1 MNPTRR
7 HVLRLTAASLALP
20 LAARGARSA
29 PKMIGRAKPRV
40 VIVGGGAGG
49 ASLARAVQKDAAG
62 AIDVTLVEPQ
72 KTYTSCFFSNLVI
85 GGYRT
90 LDQIT
95 HGYDR
100 LRGEGITLAT
110 TPATSI
116 DRDNKDVILA
126 GKRVPYDRLVLAP
139 GIELKYESVPGYSEA
154 AGTVM
159 PHAWKTGAQAELLAK
174 KLNALNDGDTVVVVA
189 PPNPARCPPAVY
201 ERVSMFA
208 HVLKGKGHTK
218 SKIIVLDLKPS
229 FPLQPLF
236 QEAWEKYFPGMIE
249 WQDPQMHGGIKR
261 VDAKSNEVV
270 TDLATYKAA
279 LVNVIPAQTAG
290 KIARDAELVD
300 ASGFCPIDPDSMK
313 STVDRNIYVI
323 GDACASGDMPKSAF
337 SAVSQAKVAAQAI
350 RGELADARP
359 FAARYAATCW
369 SLLETD
375 DSVKTGGTYEP
386 RGGRIGQVTSV
397 VSEKSETAEVRK
409 TNYRDAL
416 DWYASV
422 TAAMF
427 G

>member
-1 MNPTRR
+1 MKPTRR

-20 LAARGARSA
+20 LATHRALAA

-49 ASLARAVQKDAAG
+49 ATLARAVQRDAAG

-72 KTYTSCFFSNLVI
+72 KTYTSCFFSNLVV

-95 HGYDR
+95 HSYDR
-100 LRGEGITLAT
+100 LRGEGIALAT

-139 GIELKYESVPGYSEA
+139 GIDLKYDSVSGYSEA

-189 PPNPARCPPAVY
+189 PPNPARCPVAVY

-218 SKIIVLDLKPS
+218 SKIVVLDLKPS
-229 FPLQPLF
+229 FPLQPPF
-236 QEAWEKYFPGMIE
+236 QESWEKHFPGMIE
-249 WQDPQMHGGIKR
+249 WQDPQMHGGVKR
-261 VDAKSNEVV
+261 VDPKTGEVV

-279 LVNVIPAQTAG
+279 LANVIPAQMAA
-290 KIARDAELVD
+290 KIARDAELAD

-323 GDACASGDMPKSAF
+323 GDAAASGDMPKSAS
-337 SAVSQAKVAAQAI
+337 SAVSQAKVAALAI
-350 RGELADARP
+350 RGDLADARP

-375 DSVKTGGTYEP
+375 DGVKTGGTYEP
-386 RGGRIGQVTSV
+386 RGGRIRQVTSTT
-397 VSEKSETAEVRK
+397 SEKGEAAEVRK
-409 TNYRDAL
+409 ANYRDSLAWH
-416 DWYASV
+416 DGI
-422 TAAMF
+422 AADMF